1 MYWNF
6 KMITFVSD
14 LDQTLIY
21 SKRNVNLDKENIK
34 CVEYIDNKEITYM
47 TKKSFQDFKYL
58 LSSINFIPCTLR
70 DFSQIM
76 RIEFIK
82 NNIPKFMICDNGGRI
97 YINGIEDKKYRQLLQ
112 STLNET
118 VLNKIKENLE
128 IIIDDGYIKY
138 DNQTFI
144 TCIFK
149 TEEIAKNQISKIMKQ
164 LETPSLFNFELQ
176 NRKFYIVPKG
186 LDKSVALQYLIE
198 NYKLKNIITSGDGKV
213 DEKFTE
219 FGLPLLPKKAVFSHD
234 NEIRMIN
241 DGIIGGEEIVEKLM
255 KITF

>member
-1 MYWNF
+1 
-6 KMITFVSD
+6 
-14 LDQTLIY
+14 
-21 SKRNVNLDKENIK
+21 
-34 CVEYIDNKEITYM
+34 
-47 TKKSFQDFKYL
+47 
-58 LSSINFIPCTLR
+58 
-70 DFSQIM
+70 
-76 RIEFIK
+76 
-82 NNIPKFMICDNGGRI
+82 MICDNGGRI